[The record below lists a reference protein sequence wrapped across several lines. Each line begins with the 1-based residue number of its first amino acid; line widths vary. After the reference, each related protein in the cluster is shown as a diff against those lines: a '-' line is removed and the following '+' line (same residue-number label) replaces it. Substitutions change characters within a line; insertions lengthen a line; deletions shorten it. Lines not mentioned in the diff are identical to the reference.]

1 MRFGNYEPFHG
12 DCYTCGKFGHR
23 KSDCPERN
31 DDDDRR
37 PFRRSSPPKRYSP
50 YPSRRHDEYQRDR
63 SFRQQRSDPDRRDR
77 YHGRYER
84 HERQTRQDHEDRNYN
99 RHERY
104 KPDFDERGE
113 LDESYEDYRRER
125 EERKNKVKSAKKTK
139 IDRSDVGTCLERY
152 VHYKE
157 DEKVMGT
164 GDTANDKHKKT
175 KKKSNRKITIIDEK
189 EPNAQSLV
197 SADFVMQILLEK
209 VFGNTQDDEGKN
221 RMEYEKMR
229 EFFTNRVGKV
239 CQLDVKDSSDIA
251 NAMMKACQ
259 VAFPKYADLKTR
271 FVEASQKELLTNPG
285 KFPELLDFR
294 QSLHVQ
300 LRTKTEKKDNFR
312 FSEVVDLII
321 CYFSSKSVDA

>member
-104 KPDFDERGE
+104 KPDYEFDERGE

-139 IDRSDVGTCLERY
+139 LDRSDVGTCLDRY

-157 DEKVMGT
+157 DEEVMGT
-164 GDTANDKHKKT
+164 GDTAKDNHKKT
-175 KKKSNRKITIIDEK
+175 KKKSKRKITIIDEK

-209 VFGNTQDDEGKN
+209 VFGNTQDDEGKS
-221 RMEYEKMR
+221 EYFDALWGFCDVEK
-229 EFFTNRVGKV
+229 
-239 CQLDVKDSSDIA
+239 SISDF
-251 NAMMKACQ
+251 NPSMKAFFSNMFNIVW
-259 VAFPKYADLKTR
+259 VA
-271 FVEASQKELLTNPG
+271 
-285 KFPELLDFR
+285 
-294 QSLHVQ
+294 
-300 LRTKTEKKDNFR
+300 EK
-312 FSEVVDLII
+312 
-321 CYFSSKSVDA
+321 

>member
-12 DCYTCGKFGHR
+12 ECYTCGKIGHR
-23 KSDCPERN
+23 QSDCPERN

-37 PFRRSSPPKRYSP
+37 PFRGPFRRSSPPKRYSP

-104 KPDFDERGE
+104 KPDSGFDERRE

-125 EERKNKVKSAKKTK
+125 EERKNKVKSAKTTK
-139 IDRSDVGTCLERY
+139 LDRSDVGTCLDRY

-157 DEKVMGT
+157 DEEVMGT
-164 GDTANDKHKKT
+164 GDTAKDKHKKT
-175 KKKSNRKITIIDEK
+175 KKKSKRKITIIDEK

-209 VFGNTQDDEGKN
+209 VFGNTQDDEGKS
-221 RMEYEKMR
+221 EYNLVFDALWGFCDVEKSISD
-229 EFFTNRVGKV
+229 FN
-239 CQLDVKDSSDIA
+239 SS
-251 NAMMKACQ
+251 MKAFFSNMFNIVW
-259 VAFPKYADLKTR
+259 VA
-271 FVEASQKELLTNPG
+271 
-285 KFPELLDFR
+285 
-294 QSLHVQ
+294 
-300 LRTKTEKKDNFR
+300 EK
-312 FSEVVDLII
+312 
-321 CYFSSKSVDA
+321 